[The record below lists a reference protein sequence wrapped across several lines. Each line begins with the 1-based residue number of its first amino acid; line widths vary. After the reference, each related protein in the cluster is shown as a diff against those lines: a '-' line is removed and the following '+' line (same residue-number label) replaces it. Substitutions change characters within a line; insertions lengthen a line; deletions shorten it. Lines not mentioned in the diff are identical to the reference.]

1 MRAYLILTVRPV
13 DAARPAAHPVRV
25 LLLLLPMHTLG
36 GPVMVLVLVLV
47 LLLLHL
53 RLDLRLDL
61 RLHLSAHEEL
71 QRRDLRR
78 KGRVLQLLREVALR
92 HVASRA
98 GLDLAEQLLDHGRE
112 REPAQR
118 ALRRERGLARRRR
131 ARTLTLLL
139 RLMLML
145 MLVLVRL
152 SIRRAVLRVRRH
164 RAGLMRRRGV
174 RKGGR

>member
-1 MRAYLILTVRPV
+1 VRAYLILTVRPV

-47 LLLLHL
+47 LLLLH
-53 RLDLRLDL
+53 LRLDL